1 MARPRR
7 DDHGSGWML
16 FVAPLV
22 ALLAASGTLALDREN
37 GLLSLMILREQV
49 ETTEDRVLDLK
60 AERLQLGEQA
70 RRLRHDPLEIETVA
84 RGVLGMVRPDEIVV
98 RLDEARKERDAPTK
112 SGTPANSA
120 TATGR
125 Q

>member
-1 MARPRR
+1 MARRTAQT
-7 DDHGSGWML
+7 SNWTL

-49 ETTEDRVLDLK
+49 ESTEDRVLDLK

-70 RRLRHDPLEIETVA
+70 RRLRNDPIEIETVA

-98 RLDEARKERDAPTK
+98 KMDDERE
-112 SGTPANSA
+112 
-120 TATGR
+120 
-125 Q
+125 

>member
-1 MARPRR
+1 MARSERQA
-7 DDHGSGWML
+7 SGWML

-49 ETTEDRVLDLK
+49 DTTENRVLDLK

-70 RRLRHDPLEIETVA
+70 RRLRNDPLEIETVA

-98 RLDEARKERDAPTK
+98 KLHSGEDAAGADAKAR
-112 SGTPANSA
+112 
-120 TATGR
+120 
-125 Q
+125 